1 MRQIVFGIVASAA
14 MVLPCAASS
23 LSVAGLIDGED
34 GRSVDLDG
42 RVDLTEQWSLGAGFG
57 YGESDLGD
65 QHFSARSLRAST
77 DLQLGAFFVGASADR
92 WHDSGQLRAT
102 TLRGELGWM
111 SDSGL
116 AVSAL
121 VTDRNLDI
129 TYIATLEDQTTREF
143 DIAFRGTGY
152 GAGLSYFGD
161 LWNAGIRFLDYT
173 YGNNVA
179 RLQAVLSSAGT
190 ERFPRLQRL
199 TESVATRAA
208 GTPDREL
215 TLVLGRQ
222 FARSHLSADWHW
234 RRDALTGEKTT
245 SAGLTLGLE
254 LGRQL
259 LLDTMLG
266 ISDGGAAGSVPWGG
280 LALTITR

>member
-1 MRQIVFGIVASAA
+1 MRQVVFGFAAAAA
-14 MVLPCAASS
+14 MALPCAASS
-23 LSVAGLIDGED
+23 LSVAGLVDGED

-42 RVDLTEQWSLGAGFG
+42 RLDLTGHWSVGAGLG
-57 YGESDLGD
+57 YGESDFGD
-65 QHFSARSLRAST
+65 QHFSARSMRAST
-77 DLQLGAFFVGASADR
+77 DVQFGAFFAGASADR
-92 WHDSGQLRAT
+92 WHDSGQLRAN
-102 TLRGELGWM
+102 TLRGEFGWM

-129 TYIATLEDQTTREF
+129 TYTATLEDQTREF
-143 DIAFRGTGY
+143 DIEFQGTGY
-152 GAGLSYFGD
+152 GAGLSYFGSS
-161 LWNAGIRFLDYT
+161 WSVGIRFLDYT

-179 RLQAVLSSAGT
+179 RLQAVLASAET

-215 TLVLGRQ
+215 SLVLGRQ
-222 FARSHLSADWHW
+222 FARSHLTGDWQL

-245 SAGLTLGLE
+245 SAGLTFGVE

-259 LLDTMLG
+259 LLDTMVG
-266 ISDGGAAGSVPWGG
+266 FSDGGAAGSVPWGG
-280 LALTITR
+280 LALTLSR